1 MNVAESERTRVEG
14 SRLTHDEAHLG
25 DGILNKIGIHVFP
38 R

>member
-1 MNVAESERTRVEG
+1 MKAVESEQTRVEG
-14 SRLTHDEAHLG
+14 SRPRHDEAHLG